1 MTAAVIRKTTGRP
14 VVGIST
20 CAVYADWGSW
30 KGDCLLT
37 PRGYVEKVAAAG
49 GVPLLIPPHVF
60 GLGAVAAVID
70 GLDALILIGGED
82 LCGAWSGRAESD
94 EAHLTHSFERDEV
107 EVALAREAWD
117 ADLPTLGI
125 CRGLQVLNVSRG
137 GTLIE
142 DLPSAGASSVHR
154 LTQGTFHSHP
164 VTYDPKYLEEGYF
177 DLDAEVPSHHHQAID
192 VVGDGLTVVG
202 RAEDDVIEAVQAADK
217 RFIVGVQWH
226 PEEAADNRLFDALVA
241 ATQ

>member
-1 MTAAVIRKTTGRP
+1 MTGSVIRKTTGRP

-30 KGDCLLT
+30 NGDCVLT
-37 PRGYVEKVAAAG
+37 PRGYVEKVVAAG
-49 GVPLLIPPHVF
+49 GVPLLIPPQVF
-60 GLGAVAAVID
+60 GLGAVAAVVD

-82 LCGAWSGRAESD
+82 VCGTWSGRSESD
-94 EAHLTHSFERDEV
+94 EAHLTHSVERDEV
-107 EVALAREAWD
+107 EVALAREAWE
-117 ADLPTLGI
+117 ADLPMLGI

-164 VTYDPKYLEEGYF
+164 VSYDPQYLEKGYF
-177 DLDAEVPSHHHQAID
+177 DPDAQVPSHHHQAID
-192 VVGDGLTVVG
+192 AVGDGLIVVG
-202 RAEDDVIEAVQAADK
+202 RAEDDVIEAVEAAGK

-226 PEEAADNRLFDALVA
+226 PEEAPDNRLFDALVA
-241 ATQ
+241 AAQ